1 MDVRKSDSKEVN
13 VLCKDCVHGFLKWR
27 DLPGAWFDKT
37 YYLYC
42 KKAFVESKIESNPVT
57 GDQLIPS
64 HYQRAHAYRLRSYND
79 SSERCGPDGKF
90 WSPKHKKDLFILMKR
105 A

>member
-1 MDVRKSDSKEVN
+1 LDAGKSENREVN
-13 VLCKDCVHGFLKWR
+13 VLCKDCVYGFVRWR
-27 DLPGAWFDKT
+27 DLPGAWLDKT

-42 KKAFVESKIESNPVT
+42 KKAYVESKIESNPVT
-57 GDQLIPS
+57 SNHLVPA

-79 SSERCGPDGKF
+79 SKERCGPDGKF
-90 WSPKHKKDLFILMKR
+90 WSPKNKKDLFILIKR

>member
-1 MDVRKSDSKEVN
+1 MDAGKSENREVN
-13 VLCKDCVHGFLKWR
+13 VLCKDCVYGFVRWR
-27 DLPGAWFDKT
+27 DLPGAWLDKT

-42 KKAFVESKIESNPVT
+42 KKAYVESKIESNPVT
-57 GDQLIPS
+57 GNHLVPA

-79 SSERCGPDGKF
+79 SKERCGPDGKF
-90 WSPKHKKDLFILMKR
+90 WSPKNKKDLFILIKR